1 MAWAGVPQEG
11 GSAVDGAEGSGQ
23 SLQAQDDAVVMAHVD
38 APPQGGSSWIVRC
51 ESLMEKVCKAK
62 YIFLISKRNW
72 FFQI

>member
-38 APPQGGSSWIVRC
+38 APPQGGSG
-51 ESLMEKVCKAK
+51 
-62 YIFLISKRNW
+62 
-72 FFQI
+72 